1 VSNEHSGNDSLAQHE
16 EEMKVGKVDR
26 YLFGEMGSTPVPVP
40 QPPKPVVAQA
50 VAQAEA
56 AGHTASA
63 PEATEP
69 SDMPE
74 FHAPAPYF
82 GALEDPKKVGKLER
96 FLFGEHGATPIPTV
110 RPEPEQ
116 HDLGTEVSAK
126 SQMYFSGTADAST
139 DAEYQKIL
147 LERVAQPEP
156 QEIVVPE
163 GYAPVTFIEAD
174 ITLIAPIGANLRNL
188 CLDNNIPLYTELTKL
203 LHCRGLGLC
212 TTCRVAVD
220 PASGVT
226 PPTAMEKVHLIRD
239 NPKYRLSCQCEV
251 TGPVKVSTKP
261 AREYG
266 KVFENFVR
274 NASLLGA
281 FTLIMLSILL
291 VIGFDVVGKW
301 F

>member
-1 VSNEHSGNDSLAQHE
+1 VS
-16 EEMKVGKVDR
+16 
-26 YLFGEMGSTPVPVP
+26 
-40 QPPKPVVAQA
+40 
-50 VAQAEA
+50 
-56 AGHTASA
+56 
-63 PEATEP
+63 
-69 SDMPE
+69 
-74 FHAPAPYF
+74 
-82 GALEDPKKVGKLER
+82 KLER
-96 FLFGEHGATPIPTV
+96 FLFGEHGSTPIPAV
-110 RPEPEQ
+110 RPEPE
-116 HDLGTEVSAK
+116 HHGHGSEVSAESK
-126 SQMYFSGTADAST
+126 AYFSGTADAST

-147 LERVAQPEP
+147 QERAAQPEP

-163 GYAPVTFIEAD
+163 GYAPVTFLEAD
-174 ITLIAPIGANLRNL
+174 ITLIAPIGANLRSL

-212 TTCRVAVD
+212 TTCRVTVD